1 MQIDI
6 TQTDIDNGIPNDCR
20 NCAIAKG
27 LKRAFNLEDNVEVN
41 VDFEHVTFNVN
52 GVEID
57 EDMIESETDLC
68 EFIEDFDS
76 CREQITGFEH
86 TVKPF
91 SFTIN
96 KNASGKVFQ

>member
-41 VDFEHVTFNVN
+41 VDFGHVTFNVN

-57 EDMIESETDLC
+57 EAMIKSETDLN

-76 CREQITGFEH
+76 CEVEN

-96 KNASGKVFQ
+96 KHASGKVFQ

>member
-6 TQTDIDNGIPNDCR
+6 TQTDIDNGIPNDCED
-20 NCAIAKG
+20 CAIAKG

-41 VDFEHVTFNVN
+41 VDDGHVTFNVN

-57 EDMIESETDLC
+57 EDMIKSETDLN

-76 CREQITGFEH
+76 CGLKETLNLA
-86 TVKPF
+86 PF